1 MKLLIYSHFFAPSIG
16 GVETLVLSL
25 SRGLAALRDGS
36 GIPEDEPRFEITLVT
51 QTLAENFDDR
61 VLPFRVIRR
70 PSNLQ
75 LWRLIRVTDVL
86 HVAGPAL
93 TPLIFGLL
101 ARKPVVVEHHGFQTI
116 CPNGQ
121 LLLEPAGTPCPGH
134 FMAGHHSVCLRCN
147 SSQGWLAS
155 AKLWLLT
162 FARRFLCARVAANIT
177 PTQWLGQLIQI
188 PRAIAVPHGVVGLPD
203 AGVPRGTDTLPRRT
217 ASVPQESAA
226 SVTSSVASPSGNP
239 PVIAFLGRLV
249 TTKGVATLLEAVQIV
264 RRANKVFAVLVV
276 GDGPERR
283 ALEEST
289 NASQL
294 AGIVRFTGRLS
305 ASELDA
311 ALGSISVVVV
321 PSLGGEVFGLVVAEN
336 MLRGVPVVASDLG
349 AFVEVLGDAG
359 LTFETGNAAA
369 LAEQLARLLDDP
381 DLRATLGKRAR
392 ERAAQFCDFQRMLAA
407 HERVYRDALIR

>member
-25 SRGLAALRDGS
+25 SRGLAALRGGS

-51 QTLAENFDDR
+51 QTAADNFDDR
-61 VLPFRVIRR
+61 MLSFRVIRR
-70 PSNLQ
+70 PGNFE
-75 LWRLIRVTDVL
+75 LWRLIRSTDVL
-86 HVAGPAL
+86 HIAGPAL
-93 TPLIFGLL
+93 HPLILGLL

-121 LLLEPAGTPCPGH
+121 LLIEPAGTPCPGH

-155 AKLWLLT
+155 RKLWLLT

-177 PTQWLGQLIQI
+177 PTQWLGQLIRM
-188 PRAIAVPHGVVGLPD
+188 PRAVAVPHGVVGLPD
-203 AGVPRGTDTLPRRT
+203 AAVPRGTDALPQPS
-217 ASVPQESAA
+217 ASVPQESE
-226 SVTSSVASPSGNP
+226 TSDTSPARSPSENP

-249 TTKGVATLLEAVQIV
+249 TTKGVATLLEAVQILH
-264 RRANKVFAVLVV
+264 RGNRVFTVLVV

-283 ALEEST
+283 TLEESVT
-289 NASQL
+289 ATRL
-294 AGIVRFTGRLS
+294 GAIVRFTGRLN
-305 ASELDA
+305 ARPLDA
-311 ALGSISVVVV
+311 VLASVSIVVV

-336 MLRGVPVVASDLG
+336 MLRGLPVVASDLG
-349 AFVEVLGDAG
+349 AFVEVLGDSG
-359 LTFETGNAAA
+359 LTFETGNATA

-381 DLRATLGKRAR
+381 VLRVTLGKRAR
-392 ERAAQFCDFQRMLAA
+392 QRATQFCDFQRMLAA
-407 HERVYRDALIR
+407 HENVYRDALGR